1 MRDIA
6 VGFGHVARSR
16 MGKVLAF
23 ILVGVAVSGA
33 LWLEFKPQQ
42 GASVVPPAAVAAVP
56 ASGASSAAREQPAPK
71 ASLRREVFEINIRNG
86 KAVSGATLLKAREG
100 DEIILKIVSDRSD
113 ELHLHG
119 YDLHADLVPGETST
133 LAFTATRTGHFG
145 MEMHRS
151 HTELGALEVYPQ

>member
-1 MRDIA
+1 
-6 VGFGHVARSR
+6 

-23 ILVGVAVSGA
+23 VLAGVAVSGA
-33 LWLEFKPQQ
+33 LWLEFKPQE
-42 GASVVPPAAVAAVP
+42 ASIVPLAAVAAAP
-56 ASGASSAAREQPAPK
+56 ASRAPSANLAQTTPQR
-71 ASLRREVFEINIRNG
+71 SLRQQVFEINIRNG
-86 KAVSGATLLKAREG
+86 KPVSGSPLLEAHEG

-119 YDLHADLVPGETST
+119 YDLHADLVPGETTT
-133 LAFTATRTGHFG
+133 LAFTATRTGYFG